1 MLETYIAKPGKVTL
15 PTAIQRYFD
24 VSLYLLVLT
33 GFATLA
39 STGALDFPAVVLVAM
54 ALFVRGYFL
63 AANRTVVL
71 PDRWTN
77 VLTICYIAFYVV
89 DYVVL
94 SRSFLSATVHLV
106 LFGMVI
112 RLFSLQKERDH
123 YMLAVLSFLMVL
135 AAAVL
140 TVDSTFLLAFSAF
153 MLVAVVTFVL
163 MEMRHSSMAAT
174 IAARESNEDRLN
186 RRMVVSLASAAP
198 LLMLAILAGA
208 AFIFFLLPRVSS
220 RYLSAYAPGD
230 DLSTGFSDK
239 VQLGRIGQIQQSS
252 AVVMHVQIYG
262 DSHGVYDLKWRGIAL
277 GLFDGRS
284 WSDPLE
290 QMLVAR
296 YPDGTYWLNL
306 PKGLREA
313 EGEEPFIGA
322 GKPLRYRVVMEP
334 IGSNVFFLAPKA
346 QMVTGN
352 YRMITMDR
360 AGAVFDLDAEHPV
373 SSYEASSNIAQPS
386 AVSLRSAAGP
396 VPPAVTLTYLQL
408 PARLDQRIPQLAAQI
423 TATAGNDYDRAAAIE
438 RYLTTNY
445 AYTLQLPRSAP
456 SDPLANFLF
465 ERKRG
470 HCEYFASAMAVM
482 LRTLHIPSR
491 VVNGFRTGEFND
503 LTGNY
508 VVRASNAHSWV
519 EAYFPGYGWVGFDPT
534 PPAPAIVHN
543 RWDRAMLY
551 VDAMA
556 SFWRE
561 WVINYDASH
570 QRTLGEQAFRGGR
583 QLQVNIRA
591 WAQRKYQDMLVRAQA
606 LQDRM
611 QKAPWR
617 WTLGG
622 LLLAILLGVIGNAK
636 RIWSALRRR
645 SLRAHPEREPR
656 YASAVWYEHMTR
668 TLARRGWRKSPAQ
681 TPNEFASTIDD
692 VALRERVA
700 RFTVYYESAR
710 FGESATD
717 AGKLPELFEEIL
729 AGPNK

>member
-1 MLETYIAKPGKVTL
+1 MLETYTTKPESVAL
-15 PTAIQRYFD
+15 PSAIQRYFD
-24 VSLYLLVLT
+24 VSLYLLVFT

-39 STGALDFPAVVLVAM
+39 STGALDFPAIVLVGM
-54 ALFVRGYFL
+54 ALFLRGYFL
-63 AANRTVVL
+63 TTKRAVVL
-71 PDRWTN
+71 PDRATN
-77 VLTICYIAFYVV
+77 FLTVGYIAFYVV

-140 TVDSTFLLAFSAF
+140 TVDSIFLLAFSIF
-153 MLVAVVTFVL
+153 MLFAVVTFVL

-174 IAARESNEDRLN
+174 IAAREFSEDRLS
-186 RRMVVSLASAAP
+186 RKMIASLASAAP
-198 LLMLAILAGA
+198 LLMLAILSSATV
-208 AFIFFLLPRVSS
+208 IFFALPRVSS

-252 AVVMHVQIYG
+252 SVVMHIQVYG
-262 DSHGVYDLKWRGIAL
+262 DTRGAYDLKWRGIAL

-313 EGEEPFIGA
+313 EGEEPVSVG
-322 GKPLRYRVVMEP
+322 GKSLRYRVVMEP
-334 IGSNVFFLAPKA
+334 IGSNVFFLAPKP

-360 AGAVFDLDAEHPV
+360 AGAVFNLDAEHPV

-386 AVSLRSAAGP
+386 AVTLRSATGLI
-396 VPPAVTLTYLQL
+396 PPAVILTYLQL
-408 PARLDQRIPQLAAQI
+408 PPRLDPRIPQLATQVTQA
-423 TATAGNDYDRAAAIE
+423 AGNDYDRATALE
-438 RYLTTNY
+438 RYLATNY
-445 AYTLQLPRSAP
+445 AYTLQLPRSVP
-456 SDPLANFLF
+456 NDPLANFLF

-519 EAYFPGYGWVGFDPT
+519 EAYFAGYGWVSFDPT
-534 PPAPAIVHN
+534 PPAPAIIHN

-570 QRTLGEQAFRGGR
+570 QRTLGEQAFRQGH
-583 QLQVNIRA
+583 QLQEGMRS
-591 WAQRKYQDMLVRAQA
+591 WAQRTYTKILIRAHS
-606 LQDRM
+606 LQNRM
-611 QKAPWR
+611 QRAPWR
-617 WTLGG
+617 WSLGG
-622 LLLAILLGVIGNAK
+622 FLITLFVSGLASLKNL
-636 RIWSALRRR
+636 WSTLRRR
-645 SLRAHPEREPR
+645 SLRAHPERAPR
-656 YASAVWYEHMTR
+656 DASALWYEHMTR
-668 TLARRGWRKSPAQ
+668 TLARRGWRKFPAQ
-681 TPNEFASTIDD
+681 TPKEFASAIEDIE
-692 VALRERVA
+692 LRERVVL
-700 RFTVYYESAR
+700 FTSHYESAR
-710 FGESATD
+710 FGDSAAD
-717 AGKLPELFEEIL
+717 AGKLPELFEEIV
-729 AGPNK
+729 AGPEK